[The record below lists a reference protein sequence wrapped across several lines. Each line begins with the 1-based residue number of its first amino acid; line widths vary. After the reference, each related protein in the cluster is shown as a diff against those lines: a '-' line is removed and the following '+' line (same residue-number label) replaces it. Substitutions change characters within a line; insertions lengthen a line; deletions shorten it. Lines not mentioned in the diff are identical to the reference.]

1 MWRQQD
7 HCAQVEPSGGDR
19 SVDRGEA
26 SGRSGSVDTLEGG
39 LLGEV
44 ELADT
49 VGVHGRVASRPV
61 EPAGIDLGEVGEQ
74 LCSTGAL
81 L

>member
-1 MWRQQD
+1 
-7 HCAQVEPSGGDR
+7 
-19 SVDRGEA
+19 
-26 SGRSGSVDTLEGG
+26 VDTLEGG